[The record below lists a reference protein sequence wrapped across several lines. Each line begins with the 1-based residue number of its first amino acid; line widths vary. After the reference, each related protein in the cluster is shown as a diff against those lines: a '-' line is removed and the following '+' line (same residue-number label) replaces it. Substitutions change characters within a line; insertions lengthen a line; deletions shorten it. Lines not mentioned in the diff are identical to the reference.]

1 MGLPG
6 TSNKIGRNLMTI
18 ESNASLQ
25 RSAKISPSKTSSL
38 GFLSFHE
45 DYNSRE
51 LCTGLP
57 VKLSERG
64 RIFSAKNVKGATP
77 PHPHPL

>member
-1 MGLPG
+1 MGPPG

-38 GFLSFHE
+38 GFLSFLE
-45 DYNSRE
+45 DYNSCE

-57 VKLSERG
+57 VKLSGRG
-64 RIFSAKNVKGATP
+64 LIF
-77 PHPHPL
+77 